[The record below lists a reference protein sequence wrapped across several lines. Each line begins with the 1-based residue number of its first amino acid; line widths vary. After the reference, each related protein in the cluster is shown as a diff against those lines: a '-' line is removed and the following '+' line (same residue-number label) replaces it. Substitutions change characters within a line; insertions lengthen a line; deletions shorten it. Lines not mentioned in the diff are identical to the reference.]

1 MKKDNDQT
9 TLSAL
14 LVVSLCQSN
23 KDAFELFRKN
33 PYQDKL
39 MLKLIKGMGF
49 QDVYES
55 ASKNIR
61 NLISRGL

>member
-1 MKKDNDQT
+1 
-9 TLSAL
+9 
-14 LVVSLCQSN
+14 
-23 KDAFELFRKN
+23 
-33 PYQDKL
+33 

-61 NLISRGL
+61 NLISRGLQAAIRCGTHRGVEMIIEHCLYKKIQAQITEHEVT